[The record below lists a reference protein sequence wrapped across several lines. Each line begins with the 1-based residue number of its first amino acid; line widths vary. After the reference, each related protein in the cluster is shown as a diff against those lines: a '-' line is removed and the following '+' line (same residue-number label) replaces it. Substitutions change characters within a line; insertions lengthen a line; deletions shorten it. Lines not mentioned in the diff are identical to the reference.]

1 MPSAAT
7 WKDLK
12 ISISE
17 VKSER
22 GRKIPYDITYIW
34 NLKYDRNQHIYKA
47 KKTHRRRQKTC
58 CCQGGGGVE
67 EGKIGNFELADA
79 N

>member
-1 MPSAAT
+1 MPFAAT

-12 ISISE
+12 IIISE

-22 GRKIPYDITYIW
+22 GRKIPYDITYIR
-34 NLKYDRNQHIYKA
+34 NLKYDRNQHIYKT

-58 CCQGGGGVE
+58 CCQGRGGVE

>member
-34 NLKYDRNQHIYKA
+34 NLNMTEINTSTKQKRLTEEDKRLAVA
-47 KKTHRRRQKTC
+47 K
-58 CCQGGGGVE
+58 GEVG
-67 EGKIGNFELADA
+67 
-79 N
+79 